1 MKLMLLREFR
11 EGWRSFRF
19 PGIALMALFF
29 ALLEPPSQK
38 YMAVLLNMFAEGIEI
53 SLPAPTPE
61 AAFIAYTGDML
72 FIVLIALII
81 VTMGIVARERHNGLT
96 EWFLTRPVSRKAYV
110 LSKAVYL
117 VVTTFVIVAFSAVF
131 CALYTYTLL
140 GALHPIGVF
149 YTIVLLTTYLM
160 IPLSITLA
168 VSALTGIAGAAA
180 AAGIGVMF
188 LMSTVGL
195 ILRADWLPI
204 NLTGHIPQILTG
216 NASSS
221 FATAIALSWVFIV
234 LLTLIMEHGFAQ
246 KQI

>member
-1 MKLMLLREFR
+1 MKLMILRELK

-38 YMAVLLNMFAEGIEI
+38 YMDLLLNMFAEGIEI

-61 AAFIAYTGDML
+61 AAFIAYTGDIL

-81 VTMGIVARERHNGLT
+81 VTMGIAARERHNGLT
-96 EWFLTRPVSRKAYV
+96 EWFLTRPVSRNAYI
-110 LSKAVYL
+110 LAKAVY
-117 VVTTFVIVAFSAVF
+117 VFTTTFVIIAFSAVT
-131 CALYTYTLL
+131 CAIYTYTLL
-140 GALHPIGVF
+140 GALNPLGVF
-149 YTIVLLTTYLM
+149 YAIVLLTTYVM
-160 IPLSITLA
+160 IPLTLTLV

-188 LMSTVGL
+188 LMSTVGM
-195 ILRADWLPI
+195 IVRAEWLPI
-204 NLTGHIPQILTG
+204 NLTRQLPQILLG

-221 FATAIALSWVFIV
+221 FWVAIALSWSFIA
-234 LLTLIMEHGFAQ
+234 LLVWLM
-246 KQI
+246 KQRFCQEQI